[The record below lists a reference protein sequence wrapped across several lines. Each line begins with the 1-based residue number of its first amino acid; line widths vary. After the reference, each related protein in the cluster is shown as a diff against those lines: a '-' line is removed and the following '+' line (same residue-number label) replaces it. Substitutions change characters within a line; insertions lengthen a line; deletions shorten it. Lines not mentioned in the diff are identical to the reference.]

1 LFSLWESIL
10 SRRSAGPSS
19 KPRKLRFI
27 IRNARGLQRPHCEL
41 DPYSPDQLARLD
53 ENTANKLRAPS
64 PFVVVTINEE
74 ETYTTFEERDTHSPE
89 WEEVFDVEIND
100 LATVVIR
107 VFDRKCIDRDWPAF
121 IGFTTL
127 HPFTVLPYP
136 QPGSSP
142 SAQVELDDIPLVRD
156 GATTS
161 DMTVS
166 LTLSTDTQE
175 QPTLRII
182 PRHRGGP
189 LETRV
194 ERRVGL
200 VKFGKKK
207 VGRKKETVT
216 HVYQMDDL

>member
-1 LFSLWESIL
+1 MV
-10 SRRSAGPSS
+10 
-19 KPRKLRFI
+19 
-27 IRNARGLQRPHCEL
+27 
-41 DPYSPDQLARLD
+41 
-53 ENTANKLRAPS
+53 NKLRAPS

-74 ETYTTFEERDTHSPE
+74 ETYTTFEEHDKHNPD

-100 LATVVIR
+100 LSTVVIR

-121 IGFTTL
+121 IGFTTI

-136 QPGSSP
+136 QPGSGGDSSQ

-156 GATTS
+156 GTTS

-182 PRHRGGP
+182 PRHQGGP

-194 ERRVGL
+194 ERRVAL

-216 HVYQMDDL
+216 HVYQMADLG